1 MTSPTPRRSALVTGG
16 GGGIGRA
23 IALGLAAE
31 GIAVAVADRRLA
43 SAEEVAA
50 EVTAA
55 GGEALAVQ
63 VDVADAAACAEAVDT
78 VVHRL
83 GGLDVLVN
91 NAGFAVLKR
100 LADTTDD
107 DWHSMMATIL
117 SGTFFMTRAALQVLP
132 DHQHGRIINM
142 ASAAGVRGLTD
153 RGAYGAMKGG
163 VVQLTRAAA
172 VEVGGRG
179 ITVNAVAPGPVE
191 TSMVA
196 GHSPDIR
203 RAWLDLMVIKRYGR
217 PEEVAAAVTFLASV
231 GAAFMT
237 GQVLCV
243 DGGFSAGASLE
254 H

>member
-1 MTSPTPRRSALVTGG
+1 MALPTADRLDILELYARYSQAVDAMDGD
-16 GGGIGRA
+16 A
-23 IALGLAAE
+23 WIACW
-31 GIAVAVADRRLA
+31 VADGEF
-43 SAEEVAA
+43 SPSVGP
-50 EVTAA
+50 TA
-55 GGEALAVQ
+55 GQPYIG
-63 VDVADAAACAEAVDT
+63 
-78 VVHRL
+78 H
-83 GGLDVLVN
+83 
-91 NAGFAVLKR
+91 
-100 LADTTDD
+100 
-107 DWHSMMATIL
+107 
-117 SGTFFMTRAALQVLP
+117 AALREFANTRP

-191 TSMVA
+191 TPMVA

-203 RAWLDLMVIKRYGR
+203 RAWLDLMVIKRYAR

-231 GAAFMT
+231 GAAFVT
-237 GQVLCV
+237 GQVLHV

-254 H
+254 R